1 MSKALILISCSDEKS
16 SYQES
21 FFQNSPVKDFSP
33 DSLCSKLFE
42 KRKIVKDLIQSG
54 QVYDLIIKGENRSE
68 RESNRM
74 LCDGPDFQGSER
86 EPGYLPAYK
95 RYYGRFFNQLKRK
108 HYEQAY
114 KLGYEILIM
123 SALYGFISP
132 FDSIQNYNCHL
143 TDTFIKENSPSET
156 KTLQEFW
163 KDTLTECIT
172 QLIQIHPI
180 SYIVDLLS
188 EESYQ
193 NTIDWN
199 RLKQV
204 ETLHRIFRYKAGS
217 SILPNLRKY
226 FLEDILT
233 NTPDRLFKLTKP
245 GYPINRDY
253 FDKDQIAFE
262 NKIGTELGYA
272 RESLEF
278 DKDLYN
284 ALGKKWNSLSDSDKN
299 ALRLIEGLH
308 NKFKSSEYK
317 RQIAIAIIQTY
328 WGILEKSRKILL
340 KSIVKSYRYSK
351 LPIQNEI
358 IILKNKKYK
367 RELSFFEIEEK
378 IYYKNCKYFQAYN
391 TQLLL
396 KHTLNTGSS
405 SSQFGHYI
413 KNKLGESRIQKFYD
427 SYNKLREIRNS
438 YKAIPQPDEIEI
450 QKIKEDLAKFRG
462 KVLSKEESPII
473 FFGEFNKKLLV
484 SD

>member
-1 MSKALILISCSDEKS
+1 VSKALILISCSDEKS

-21 FFQNSPVKDFSP
+21 FFQNSPVKDFFP

-42 KRKIVKDLIQSG
+42 KRK
-54 QVYDLIIKGENRSE
+54 QVYDLIIKGENRAE

-74 LCDGPDFQGSER
+74 LCDGPDFQGTEG

-123 SALYGFISP
+123 SALYGFITP

-156 KTLQEFW
+156 KSLQEFW

-204 ETLHRIFRYKAGS
+204 EIRHRIFRYKAGS
-217 SILPNLRKY
+217 SILPNLRNF
-226 FLEDILT
+226 FLKDILT
-233 NTPDRLFKLTKP
+233 NTPDQLFQLTKP
-245 GYPINRDY
+245 GYPINRYY
-253 FDKDQIAFE
+253 FHKDQIAFE
-262 NKIGTELGYA
+262 NKIGTEPGYA

-278 DKDLYN
+278 DKYLYS

-308 NKFKSSEYK
+308 KKFKSSEYK

-328 WGILEKSRKILL
+328 WGILEKSRKYLL
-340 KSIVKSYRYSK
+340 KSVVKSYRNSK

-367 RELSFFEIEEK
+367 RELSFFEIKK
-378 IYYKNCKYFQAYN
+378 IIVDEDCKHFQAYD
-391 TQLLL
+391 TQLLF
-396 KHTLNTGSS
+396 KHSLNKGSP

-413 KNKLGESRIQKFYD
+413 QNKFGESQIQKFYD
-427 SYNKLREIRNS
+427 SYNELRGVRNS

-450 QKIKEDLAKFRG
+450 QKIEEDLGNFRG
-462 KVLSKEESPII
+462 KILSKEESPII
-473 FFGEFNKKLLV
+473 LFGEFNKKLLE